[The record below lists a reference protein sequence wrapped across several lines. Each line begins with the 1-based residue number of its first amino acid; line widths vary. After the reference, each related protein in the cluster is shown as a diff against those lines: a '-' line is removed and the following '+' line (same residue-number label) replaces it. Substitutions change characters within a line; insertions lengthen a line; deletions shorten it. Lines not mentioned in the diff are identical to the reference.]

1 MVGGIKA
8 MNVLEHIAVPL
19 SKFINR
25 PDGEDELRAFVKGY
39 SCPLNPDVEN
49 FLTHTAI
56 NNQRIGISRTNLVY
70 AITDAGRVLVGYY
83 SLALQVLDLDR
94 ITSKSLRKKITGF
107 KRENKLGAAVYL
119 IGQMGKNFHN
129 GANKLISGQEIF
141 LLAMQDILKAQQI
154 VGGRIVVVECKN
166 DDKLRKFYE
175 ETLGFQLIDTADD
188 ESMLKYMTMISA
200 YQ

>member
-1 MVGGIKA
+1 MS
-8 MNVLEHIAVPL
+8 L
-19 SKFINR
+19 SKYKSIPLFKILQRSKGESDFIAIAN
-25 PDGEDELRAFVKGY
+25 DF
-39 SCPLNPDVEN
+39 SCPLNPDVEK
-49 FLTHTAI
+49 FLAHVAI
-56 NNQRIGISRTNLVY
+56 TNQKIGISRTNLVY
-70 AITDAGRVLVGYY
+70 ARTDACRMLAGYY

-94 ITSKSLRKKITGF
+94 VTSKSLRKKITGF

-129 GANKLISGQEIF
+129 NANQLISGKDLF
-141 LLAMQDILKAQQI
+141 LLAMQDILKAQQT

-166 DDKLRKFYE
+166 DDKLKKFYE
-175 ETLGFQLIDTADD
+175 DTLGFQLIDTADD

>member
-1 MVGGIKA
+1 MTKA
-8 MNVLEHIAVPL
+8 LYKVIPIARFL
-19 SKFINR
+19 QH
-25 PDGEDELRAFVKGY
+25 PDGEQKFNSAVKEF
-39 SCPLNPDVEN
+39 SCPLNLDVEN
-49 FLTHTAI
+49 FISHTAVT
-56 NNQRIGISRTNLVY
+56 NQRLGISRTYLVY
-70 AITDAGRVLVGYY
+70 ALTDIGQILVGYY
-83 SLALQVLDLDR
+83 SLALQVLDLDH

-119 IGQMGKNFHN
+119 IGQMGKNFHK
-129 GANKLISGQEIF
+129 GADKLISGQELF
-141 LLAMQDILKAQQI
+141 LLAMQDILKAQQS

>member
-1 MVGGIKA
+1 MK
-8 MNVLEHIAVPL
+8 VLEHIAVPL

-25 PDGEDELRAFVKGY
+25 PDGEEEFRAFVEEY
-39 SCPLNPDVEN
+39 SCPLNTDVEN
-49 FLTHTAI
+49 FLSHIAI
-56 NNQRIGISRTNLVY
+56 TNQRIGISRTNLVY
-70 AITDAGRVLVGYY
+70 AITNSGLVLVGYY

-129 GANKLISGQEIF
+129 NANNLISGKYLF
-141 LLAMQDILKAQQI
+141 LLAMQDILKAQQA
-154 VGGRIVVVECKN
+154 VGGRIVVVECKI

-175 ETLGFQLIDTADD
+175 ETLGVQLIDTADD

>member
-1 MVGGIKA
+1 
-8 MNVLEHIAVPL
+8 MNTLNRFKTISLENL
-19 SKFINR
+19 LQS
-25 PDGEDELRAFVKGY
+25 PDGTKRFATMTSNF
-39 SCPLNPDVEN
+39 SCRLNPDVEH
-49 FLTHTAI
+49 FLLATAI
-56 NNQRIGISRTNLVY
+56 HNQTMHISRTKLV
-70 AITDAGRVLVGYY
+70 TLPVSSDLKLVGYY

-129 GANKLISGQEIF
+129 GANKLISGQELF

>member
-1 MVGGIKA
+1 MSKNQH
-8 MNVLEHIAVPL
+8 NVIAL
-19 SKFINR
+19 SDLMQQT
-25 PDGEDELRAFVKGY
+25 DGENRFYTMIENF
-39 SCPLNPDVEN
+39 SCQQNPDVEN
-49 FLTHTAI
+49 FLIHTAI
-56 NNQRIGISRTNLVY
+56 TNQRMGISRTSLVY
-70 AITDAGRVLVGYY
+70 ADKTLVGYY
-83 SLALQVLDLDR
+83 ALALQVLDLDR

-129 GANKLISGQEIF
+129 GANKLISGQKLF

>member
-1 MVGGIKA
+1 MT
-8 MNVLEHIAVPL
+8 
-19 SKFINR
+19 
-25 PDGEDELRAFVKGY
+25 LRAW
-39 SCPLNPDVEN
+39 PLNTARLILFMVTPN
-49 FLTHTAI
+49 GLPLTE
-56 NNQRIGISRTNLVY
+56 L
-70 AITDAGRVLVGYY
+70 
-83 SLALQVLDLDR
+83 
-94 ITSKSLRKKITGF
+94 
-107 KRENKLGAAVYL
+107 
-119 IGQMGKNFHN
+119 
-129 GANKLISGQEIF
+129 F

>member
-1 MVGGIKA
+1 MSKNQH
-8 MNVLEHIAVPL
+8 NVIAL
-19 SKFINR
+19 SDLIQQ
-25 PDGEDELRAFVKGY
+25 PDGENRFYTMIENF
-39 SCPLNPDVEN
+39 SCQPNPDVEN
-49 FLTHTAI
+49 FLIHTAVT
-56 NNQRIGISRTNLVY
+56 NQRMGISRTNLVY
-70 AITDAGRVLVGYY
+70 TDKTLVGYY
-83 SLALQVLDLDR
+83 ALALQVLDLDR

-119 IGQMGKNFHN
+119 IGQMGKNFHD
-129 GANKLISGQEIF
+129 GANKLISGKDLF
-141 LLAMQDILKAQQI
+141 LLAMQDILKAQQT

-175 ETLGFQLIDTADD
+175 KTLGFQLIDTADD

>member
-1 MVGGIKA
+1 
-8 MNVLEHIAVPL
+8 MNLDRYKVIPL
-19 SKFINR
+19 ADILQS
-25 PDGEDELRAFVKGY
+25 PDGEKTFHDTTNEF
-39 SCPLNPDVEN
+39 SCPLNPDVEH
-49 FLTHTAI
+49 FLISTALT
-56 NNQRIGISRTNLVY
+56 NQKIGISRTNLVVLPK
-70 AITDAGRVLVGYY
+70 DMHQQLVGYY

-129 GANKLISGQEIF
+129 GANKLITGQELF
-141 LLAMQDILKAQQI
+141 LLAMQDIVDAQQA

>member
-1 MVGGIKA
+1 
-8 MNVLEHIAVPL
+8 MNLDKYKVVPL
-19 SKFINR
+19 ADILLS
-25 PDGEDELRAFVKGY
+25 PDGEQTFRDATDEF
-39 SCPLNPDVEN
+39 SCPLNPDVEH
-49 FLTHTAI
+49 FLTSTALT
-56 NNQRIGISRTNLVY
+56 NQKIGVSRTNLVLLPQD
-70 AITDAGRVLVGYY
+70 THQQLVGYY
-83 SLALQVLDLDR
+83 ALALQVLGLGR

-129 GANKLISGQEIF
+129 GANKLITGQELF
-141 LLAMQDILKAQQI
+141 LLAMQDIVDAQQT

-166 DDKLRKFYE
+166 DDNLRKFYE

>member
-1 MVGGIKA
+1 MSIHYKVTPLARFLQHSGGEQKF
-8 MNVLEHIAVPL
+8 NSAVND
-19 SKFINR
+19 F
-25 PDGEDELRAFVKGY
+25 
-39 SCPLNPDVEN
+39 SCPLNLDVEH
-49 FLTHTAI
+49 FISHTAI
-56 NNQRIGISRTNLVY
+56 LNQRIGISRTYLVY
-70 AITDAGRVLVGYY
+70 ALTDSSQILVGYY

-94 ITSKSLRKKITGF
+94 INSKSLRKKITGF

-129 GANKLISGQEIF
+129 NANQLISGKDLF
-141 LLAMQDILKAQQI
+141 LLAMQDILKAQQA

-175 ETLGFQLIDTADD
+175 ETLGFQLIDAADD

>member
-1 MVGGIKA
+1 MINDKHNVISLSELLQQPNGECEFHSMIKD
-8 MNVLEHIAVPL
+8 
-19 SKFINR
+19 F
-25 PDGEDELRAFVKGY
+25 
-39 SCPLNPDVEN
+39 SCQLNPDVEN
-49 FLTHTAI
+49 FLVHTAVT
-56 NNQRIGISRTNLVY
+56 NQRIGISRTSLVY
-70 AITDAGRVLVGYY
+70 NGKSLVGYF

-129 GANKLISGQEIF
+129 GANKLISGKDLF
-141 LLAMQDILKAQQI
+141 LLAMQDILKAQQA

>member
-1 MVGGIKA
+1 MK
-8 MNVLEHIAVPL
+8 VLEHIVVPL

-25 PDGEDELRAFVKGY
+25 PDGENELRAFVEEY
-39 SCPLNPDVEN
+39 SCPLNLDVEN
-49 FLTHTAI
+49 FLMHTAI
-56 NNQRIGISRTNLVY
+56 TNQRIGVSSTNLVY

-83 SLALQVLDLDR
+83 SLALQVIDLDR
-94 ITSKSLRKKITGF
+94 ITSKSLRRKITGLN
-107 KRENKLGAAVYL
+107 RENKLGAAVYL

-129 GANKLISGQEIF
+129 GANKLISGKDLF
-141 LLAMQDILKAQQI
+141 LLAMQDILKARQV

-166 DDKLRKFYE
+166 DDNLRKFYE
-175 ETLGFQLIDTADD
+175 ETLGFQLIDTADN

>member
-1 MVGGIKA
+1 
-8 MNVLEHIAVPL
+8 MNNVHHSAVPISDIL
-19 SKFINR
+19 RR
-25 PDGEDELRAFVKGY
+25 PYGEENFNAIVKDF

-49 FLTHTAI
+49 FLTHTAV
-56 NNQRIGISRTNLVY
+56 NNQKIGISRTSLVY
-70 AITDAGRVLVGYY
+70 ATIDMRQVLVGYY
-83 SLALQVLDLDR
+83 ATALQVLDLDR

-119 IGQMGKNFHN
+119 IGQIGKNFHN
-129 GANKLISGQEIF
+129 GANKLISGKELF
-141 LLAMQDILKAQQI
+141 LLAMQDIIDAQHS
-154 VGGRIVVVECKN
+154 VGGRIAVVECKN
-166 DDKLRKFYE
+166 DDKLKKFYE

>member
-1 MVGGIKA
+1 
-8 MNVLEHIAVPL
+8 MNTLNLYTTIGLEEL
-19 SKFINR
+19 LQS
-25 PDGEDELRAFVKGY
+25 PDGAKRFAAMTANFA
-39 SCPLNPDVEN
+39 CPLNPDVEY
-49 FLTHTAI
+49 FLRATALH
-56 NNQRIGISRTNLVY
+56 NQAMHISRTKLV
-70 AITDAGRVLVGYY
+70 TLPTGDELTLVGYY

-107 KRENKLGAAVYL
+107 KRDNKLGAAVYL

-129 GANKLISGQEIF
+129 NANRLISGHDLF
-141 LLAMQDILKAQQI
+141 RLAMRDILKAQQI
-154 VGGRIVVVECKN
+154 IGGRIVVVECKN

>member
-1 MVGGIKA
+1 
-8 MNVLEHIAVPL
+8 MNTLNRFKTISLENL
-19 SKFINR
+19 LQS
-25 PDGEDELRAFVKGY
+25 PDGTKRFAAMTSNF
-39 SCPLNPDVEN
+39 SCPLNPDVEH
-49 FLTHTAI
+49 FLLATAI
-56 NNQRIGISRTNLVY
+56 HNQTMHISRTKLV
-70 AITDAGRVLVGYY
+70 TLPVSSDLKLVGYY

-129 GANKLISGQEIF
+129 GANKLISGQELF

>member
-1 MVGGIKA
+1 
-8 MNVLEHIAVPL
+8 MNTLNLYTTIGLEEL
-19 SKFINR
+19 LQS
-25 PDGEDELRAFVKGY
+25 PDGAKRFAAMTANFA
-39 SCPLNPDVEN
+39 CPLNPDVEH
-49 FLTHTAI
+49 FLRATALH
-56 NNQRIGISRTNLVY
+56 NQAMHISRTKLV
-70 AITDAGRVLVGYY
+70 TLPTGDELTLVGYY

-107 KRENKLGAAVYL
+107 KRENKLGAAIYL

-129 GANKLISGQEIF
+129 NANGLISGHDLF
-141 LLAMQDILKAQQI
+141 RLAMRDILKAQQI
-154 VGGRIVVVECKN
+154 IGGRIVVVECKN

-188 ESMLKYMTMISA
+188 ESMLKYMTMIIA

>member
-1 MVGGIKA
+1 MIKNQHNVISLSELLQQPNGECDFYSMVKD
-8 MNVLEHIAVPL
+8 
-19 SKFINR
+19 F
-25 PDGEDELRAFVKGY
+25 
-39 SCPLNPDVEN
+39 SCQLNPDVEN

-56 NNQRIGISRTNLVY
+56 TNQRIGISRTSLVY
-70 AITDAGRVLVGYY
+70 SGKSLVGYFA
-83 SLALQVLDLDR
+83 LALQVLDLDR

-107 KRENKLGAAVYL
+107 KRENKLDAAVYL

-129 GANKLISGQEIF
+129 GANKLISGQELF
-141 LLAMQDILKAQQI
+141 LLAMQDILKAQQT

>member
-1 MVGGIKA
+1 
-8 MNVLEHIAVPL
+8 MNLDKYKVVPL
-19 SKFINR
+19 ADILQSPN
-25 PDGEDELRAFVKGY
+25 GEQTFRDTTSEF
-39 SCPLNPDVEN
+39 SCPLNQDVEH
-49 FLTHTAI
+49 FLTSTALT
-56 NNQRIGISRTNLVY
+56 NQKLGISRTNLVLLPQD
-70 AITDAGRVLVGYY
+70 THQLLVGYY
-83 SLALQVLDLDR
+83 ALALQVLDLDR

-119 IGQMGKNFHN
+119 IGQMGKNFHED
-129 GANKLISGQEIF
+129 ANKLISGQELF
-141 LLAMQDILKAQQI
+141 LLAMQDVLEAHHS